1 MQLLLVT
8 KQLQSFWILCSLSQA
23 IGRTKTNGPRRIHS
37 YGGLFVICIHYYIL
51 YELLFILFTYF
62 FDSSIIYL

>member
-37 YGGLFVICIHYYIL
+37 YGGLFLIILANLAFMNYYL
-51 YELLFILFTYF
+51 C
-62 FDSSIIYL
+62 YLHIFSMAV

>member
-1 MQLLLVT
+1 MQLLLDT

-37 YGGLFVICIHYYIL
+37 YGGLFLIVLANLAFMNYYLCYLHI
-51 YELLFILFTYF
+51 F
-62 FDSSIIYL
+62 SIAV

>member
-37 YGGLFVICIHYYIL
+37 YGGLFVNC
-51 YELLFILFTYF
+51 TG
-62 FDSSIIYL
+62 